1 MIVDNK
7 WFLLLFCDKAEPNT
21 TQKIQ
26 MRKSRLERLGSRAGG
41 DPSDPSCPAGPRGA
55 ANSFEKPSSQVL
67 HSVQH
72 GCCRGRLSPGEAV
85 GNLDAGPSRAGARP
99 GRGGRAGLV
108 GELAGAK
115 VQGVEIQRACLGQ
128 SVKLLPIIQSCLP
141 SNVSPVEAYLLLRP
155 DGRRLEYGA
164 EALGS
169 SPVR

>member
-21 TQKIQ
+21 TQKTQ

-41 DPSDPSCPAGPRGA
+41 DPSDPSCPAGPGGA
-55 ANSFEKPSSQVL
+55 ANSLEKPPSHVL

-72 GCCRGRLSPGEAV
+72 GCCRGGLSSGE
-85 GNLDAGPSRAGARP
+85 AGPSRAGARL

-108 GELAGAK
+108 GELAGTK
-115 VQGVEIQRACLGQ
+115 VQGVEMQRACLGQ
-128 SVKLLPIIQSCLP
+128 SFKLLPIIQSCLP
-141 SNVSPVEAYLLLRP
+141 SNVSPVEAYLLLQP